1 MDEVNTEFI
10 ERYQKMYEKDPTSR
24 VFAPL
29 AEAYRKMGLI
39 REAREVAEK
48 GVKDNPNFPGGR
60 VALGR
65 IYLEDSQFKEAEIQ
79 FRKAVEL
86 APENMLAYQLL
97 AETYLRLKKT
107 KEALKAYKMLLFINP
122 ENTRAQNAV
131 RKLEA
136 LTADEYDEEIFAM
149 KPLQEAVKEWDEL
162 HLDFST
168 VGSTGSSHK
177 GSTGAAARTE
187 KNRIYLERT
196 LSLAD
201 AHIVR
206 NDIERALNALNEAER
221 LFGAN
226 PEIVKRLKL
235 LHERQL
241 SGIATP
247 QTKSEILMSEHPI
260 RQSKFDKQIDFLQ
273 DLLQK
278 IKNRQ
283 QV

>member
-1 MDEVNTEFI
+1 MDEINPEFI

-39 REAREVAEK
+39 KEARELAEK
-48 GVKDNPNFPGGR
+48 GVLKHPHFPGGR

-65 IYLEDSQFKEAEIQ
+65 IHLANSQFEEAEIQ
-79 FRKAVEL
+79 FRKAVDL
-86 APENMLAYQLL
+86 APENVLAYQLL

-122 ENTRAQNAV
+122 ENARAVNAV

-136 LTADEYDEEIFAM
+136 LTADEYDEELFAM
-149 KPLQEAVKEWDEL
+149 KPLQLAVKEWDQLEL
-162 HLDFST
+162 DVRSDSRPDKKRVYLDR
-168 VGSTGSSHK
+168 
-177 GSTGAAARTE
+177 A
-187 KNRIYLERT
+187 

-201 AHIVR
+201 AYIVR
-206 NDIERALNALNEAER
+206 NDIDRALDALNEAER
-221 LFGAN
+221 LFGPN

-241 SGIATP
+241 NAIAIPKTN
-247 QTKSEILMSEHPI
+247 SEISLKKQVIQPT
-260 RQSKFDKQIDFLQ
+260 QLDQQIDFLQ
-273 DLLQK
+273 DMLQK
-278 IKNRQ
+278 IKNRGRG
-283 QV
+283 

>member
-1 MDEVNTEFI
+1 MDEINSEFI

-24 VFAPL
+24 IFAPL
-29 AEAYRKMGLI
+29 AEAYRKMGLLK
-39 REAREVAEK
+39 EAREVAEK
-48 GVKDNPNFPGGR
+48 GVHDNPNFPGGR

-65 IYLEDSQFKEAEIQ
+65 IYLANSQFKEAEVQ
-79 FRKAVEL
+79 FCKAVDL

-97 AETYLRLKKT
+97 AETHLRLKKT
-107 KEALKAYKMLLFINP
+107 KEALKAYKMLLFISP

-136 LTADEYDEEIFAM
+136 LTADEYDDDMFAM
-149 KPLQEAVKEWDEL
+149 KPLQAVISEWDDL
-162 HLDFST
+162 QLDLKLKPDT
-168 VGSTGSSHK
+168 ENSTGSAS
-177 GSTGAAARTE
+177 SE
-187 KNRIYLERT
+187 KKRIYLERA

-206 NDIERALNALNEAER
+206 NDIDRALDALNEAER
-221 LFGAN
+221 LFGPN

-241 SGIATP
+241 SALAIP
-247 QTKSEILMSEHPI
+247 QTNSEILLKKHEI
-260 RQSKFDKQIDFLQ
+260 RPSKLDRQIDFLQ

-278 IKNRQ
+278 IKNRERN
-283 QV
+283 